1 MTVCQKKWRAVL
13 LQVRTN
19 GLAKY
24 YNISRQGGRGRSQ
37 RGAKK
42 RGQAMIIVYIILLFI
57 AVLLFMLLLGFIDIV
72 YNLITGK
79 TSNLAEKFCEAMNVI
94 VGVICAAVCGIGIP
108 VLILC
113 LLFVIGMLIIG

>member
-1 MTVCQKKWRAVL
+1 
-13 LQVRTN
+13 
-19 GLAKY
+19 
-24 YNISRQGGRGRSQ
+24 
-37 RGAKK
+37 
-42 RGQAMIIVYIILLFI
+42 MIIVYIILLFI
-57 AVLLFMLLLGFIDIV
+57 AVLLFMLLGFIDIV

-113 LLFVIGMLIIG
+113 LLFVIGLLIIG

>member
-1 MTVCQKKWRAVL
+1 
-13 LQVRTN
+13 
-19 GLAKY
+19 
-24 YNISRQGGRGRSQ
+24 
-37 RGAKK
+37 
-42 RGQAMIIVYIILLFI
+42 MIIVYIILLFI

-72 YNLITGK
+72 YN
-79 TSNLAEKFCEAMNVI
+79 SNLAEKFCEAMNVI

>member
-1 MTVCQKKWRAVL
+1 
-13 LQVRTN
+13 
-19 GLAKY
+19 
-24 YNISRQGGRGRSQ
+24 
-37 RGAKK
+37 
-42 RGQAMIIVYIILLFI
+42 MIIVYIILLFI
-57 AVLLFMLLLGFIDIV
+57 AVLLFMLLLGFIDIVYNMLLLGFIDIV

>member
-1 MTVCQKKWRAVL
+1 MDS
-13 LQVRTN
+13 
-19 GLAKY
+19 KY
-24 YNISRQGGRGRSQ
+24 FTIEAGQGEEQGQGSGG
-37 RGAKK
+37 GAKK

-57 AVLLFMLLLGFIDIV
+57 ALLLFMLLLGFIDIV

-79 TSNLAEKFCEAMNVI
+79 TSNLAEKFYEAMNVI

>member
-1 MTVCQKKWRAVL
+1 
-13 LQVRTN
+13 
-19 GLAKY
+19 
-24 YNISRQGGRGRSQ
+24 
-37 RGAKK
+37 
-42 RGQAMIIVYIILLFI
+42 MIIVYIILLFI

-72 YNLITGK
+72 YN
-79 TSNLAEKFCEAMNVI
+79 KFCEAMNVI

>member
-1 MTVCQKKWRAVL
+1 
-13 LQVRTN
+13 
-19 GLAKY
+19 
-24 YNISRQGGRGRSQ
+24 
-37 RGAKK
+37 
-42 RGQAMIIVYIILLFI
+42 MIIVYIILLFI

-72 YNLITGK
+72 YN
-79 TSNLAEKFCEAMNVI
+79 NVI

>member
-1 MTVCQKKWRAVL
+1 
-13 LQVRTN
+13 
-19 GLAKY
+19 
-24 YNISRQGGRGRSQ
+24 
-37 RGAKK
+37 
-42 RGQAMIIVYIILLFI
+42 MIIVYIILLFI

-72 YNLITGK
+72 YNL
-79 TSNLAEKFCEAMNVI
+79 

>member
-1 MTVCQKKWRAVL
+1 
-13 LQVRTN
+13 
-19 GLAKY
+19 
-24 YNISRQGGRGRSQ
+24 
-37 RGAKK
+37 
-42 RGQAMIIVYIILLFI
+42 MIIVYIILLFI

-79 TSNLAEKFCEAMNVI
+79 RSNLAEKFCEAMNVI

-113 LLFVIGMLIIG
+113 YYESPKLNYDYFIVCIDYICNGVSNGDNQIMPGRKPKYLQCE

>member
-1 MTVCQKKWRAVL
+1 
-13 LQVRTN
+13 
-19 GLAKY
+19 
-24 YNISRQGGRGRSQ
+24 
-37 RGAKK
+37 
-42 RGQAMIIVYIILLFI
+42 MIIVYIILLFI

-94 VGVICAAVCGIGIP
+94 VGVICAAVCGVGIP

-113 LLFVIGMLIIG
+113 LLFIIGMLIIG

>member
-1 MTVCQKKWRAVL
+1 
-13 LQVRTN
+13 
-19 GLAKY
+19 
-24 YNISRQGGRGRSQ
+24 
-37 RGAKK
+37 
-42 RGQAMIIVYIILLFI
+42 MIIVYIILLFI

-72 YNLITGK
+72 YN
-79 TSNLAEKFCEAMNVI
+79 AEKFCEAMNVI

>member
-1 MTVCQKKWRAVL
+1 
-13 LQVRTN
+13 
-19 GLAKY
+19 
-24 YNISRQGGRGRSQ
+24 
-37 RGAKK
+37 
-42 RGQAMIIVYIILLFI
+42 MIIVYIILLFI

-79 TSNLAEKFCEAMNVI
+79 RSNLAEKFCEAMNVI

-113 LLFVIGMLIIG
+113 LLFVIGMLIIPKLNYDYFIVCIDYICNGVSNGDNQIMPGRKPKYLQCE